1 MSKRALTVKQIRA
14 YKPKILEFTGEW
26 LASLGKPELT
36 GTWIIWGSSANGKT
50 RYALKLAKYLAGFGK
65 VLYNSLEEGLSK
77 SMQQA
82 IADVGMSDVQRNFLL
97 LDKESIGDLTER
109 LRRQRSPNVIFID
122 SLQYTGLR
130 YEDYKQLRDEFPKKL
145 FIFISHADGK
155 EPRGEVGKSVRYDA
169 FIKVWVEGFKA
180 YAESRFGG
188 GSEFVIWERGVQRLS

>member
-14 YKPKILEFTGEW
+14 YKPKTLEFTGEW

-36 GTWIIWGSSANGKT
+36 GTWIIWGNSANGKT

-82 IADVGMSDVQRNFLL
+82 IADVGMSDVQRSFLL
-97 LDKESIGDLTER
+97 LDKESIGDLAER
-109 LRRQRSPNVIFID
+109 LKRQRSPNVIFID

-130 YEDYKQLRDEFPKKL
+130 YDDYKQLRDEFPKKL
-145 FIFISHADGK
+145 FIFISHASGR
-155 EPRGEVGKSVRYDA
+155 EPRGEVAQSVRYDA

-180 YAESRFGG
+180 YAESRYGG
-188 GSEFVIWERGVQRLS
+188 GSEFVIWERGAQRLE